1 MRVHPVGAVALLAL
15 LLSPQAGC
23 GSADQTPPGGSAGF
37 LGDTS
42 QLRPGRGDQAQLV
55 YIDPEADF
63 SPYLNVIVDP
73 VVVWRGKGSDFSG
86 VTPEDLDSL
95 ARDLESSMREQL
107 AHEFQVLDE
116 PATGTLRLRI
126 ALVEVKRSG
135 GSSGPHLWG
144 SVALELE
151 ILDAVSGRR
160 LVAVADSR
168 GEGAEQGD
176 SADAGTDVRAAFDE
190 WARRSRDRLSTFRDF
205 DAAYAGGAAKP

>member
-1 MRVHPVGAVALLAL
+1 MRVHPVGVVARFALLV
-15 LLSPQAGC
+15 SPLAAWGW
-23 GSADQTPPGGSAGF
+23 ADRTPPGESAGF

-42 QLRPGRGDQAQLV
+42 QLRPGRGDQAQLI

-86 VTPEDLDSL
+86 VTPEELDSL
-95 ARDLESSMREQL
+95 ARELESSMREQL
-107 AHEFQVLDE
+107 AHEFHVLDE
-116 PATGTLRLRI
+116 PAPGTLRLRI
-126 ALVEVKRSG
+126 ALVELKSSG
-135 GSSGPHLWG
+135 GSGADVVG

-168 GEGAEQGD
+168 GQGA
-176 SADAGTDVRAAFDE
+176 ADADATDVRAAFDE
-190 WARRSRDRLSTFRDF
+190 WARRARDRLATFRDF
-205 DAAYAGGAAKP
+205 DAAHAGGAASP

>member
-1 MRVHPVGAVALLAL
+1 MRVHPIRSVALFAL
-15 LLSPQAGC
+15 LLSPLAGC
-23 GSADQTPPGGSAGF
+23 GSADQTPPGESAGF

-42 QLRPGRGDQAQLV
+42 QLRPGRGDQAQLI

-86 VTPEDLDSL
+86 VTPEEIDSL

-116 PATGTLRLRI
+116 PAPGTLRLRI

-135 GSSGPHLWG
+135 ASSGPHLVG
-144 SVALELE
+144 SVALEVE

-168 GEGAEQGD
+168 GQGAGD
-176 SADAGTDVRAAFDE
+176 ADPTDVRSAFDE
-190 WARRSRDRLSTFRDF
+190 WARRARDRLATFRDF
-205 DAAYAGGAAKP
+205 DAAHAGGGASP

>member
-1 MRVHPVGAVALLAL
+1 MRVHPVGAVALFAL

-23 GSADQTPPGGSAGF
+23 GSAGQTPPGGSASF

-42 QLRPGRGDQAQLV
+42 QLRPGRGDQAQLI

-116 PATGTLRLRI
+116 PAPGTLRLRI
-126 ALVEVKRSG
+126 ALVGLKSSG
-135 GSSGPHLWG
+135 GSGADVVG

-190 WARRSRDRLSTFRDF
+190 WARRARDRLATFRDF
-205 DAAYAGGAAKP
+205 DAAHAGGAARP

>member
-1 MRVHPVGAVALLAL
+1 VRVHPVEAVALFAL
-15 LLSPQAGC
+15 LLSPLAGC
-23 GSADQTPPGGSAGF
+23 GSADQAPPGESTGF

-42 QLRPGRGDQAQLV
+42 QLRPGRGDQAQLI

-73 VVVWRGKGSDFSG
+73 VVVWHGKGSDFSD
-86 VTPEDLDSL
+86 VTPEELDSL
-95 ARDLESSMREQL
+95 ARNLESSMREQL

-116 PATGTLRLRI
+116 PAPGTLRLRI
-126 ALVEVKRSG
+126 ALVKLKNLG
-135 GSSGPHLWG
+135 GSGADVVG

-168 GEGAEQGD
+168 GQGAGD
-176 SADAGTDVRAAFDE
+176 ADATDVRAAFDE
-190 WARRSRDRLSTFRDF
+190 WAKRARDRLATFRDF
-205 DAAYAGGAAKP
+205 DAAHADSAASP

>member
-42 QLRPGRGDQAQLV
+42 QLRPGRGGQAQLI

-86 VTPEDLDSL
+86 VTPEELDSL
-95 ARDLESSMREQL
+95 ARNLESSMREQL
-107 AHEFQVLDE
+107 AHEFHLLDE
-116 PATGTLRLRI
+116 PAPGTLRLRI
-126 ALVEVKRSG
+126 ALVELKSS
-135 GSSGPHLWG
+135 GSSGADVVG

-168 GEGAEQGD
+168 GQGAGG
-176 SADAGTDVRAAFDE
+176 ADATDVRAAFDE
-190 WARRSRDRLSTFRDF
+190 WARRARDRLATFRDF
-205 DAAYAGGAAKP
+205 DAGDAESS

>member
-1 MRVHPVGAVALLAL
+1 MN
-15 LLSPQAGC
+15 SPD
-23 GSADQTPPGGSAGF
+23 GSASF

-42 QLRPGRGDQAQLV
+42 QLRPGRGDQAQLI
-55 YIDPEADF
+55 YINPEADF

-73 VVVWRGKGSDFSG
+73 VVVWHGKGSHFSD
-86 VTPEDLDSL
+86 VTPEELDSL
-95 ARDLESSMREQL
+95 ARNLESSMREQL

-116 PATGTLRLRI
+116 PAPGTLRLRI
-126 ALVEVKRSG
+126 ALVELKI
-135 GSSGPHLWG
+135 SSGSGADVVG

-190 WARRSRDRLSTFRDF
+190 WARRARDRLSTFRDF
-205 DAAYAGGAAKP
+205 DAAYAGDAAKP

>member
-1 MRVHPVGAVALLAL
+1 VRVHAIGAVALFAL

-23 GSADQTPPGGSAGF
+23 GSTDETPPGGSAGF

-42 QLRPGRGDQAQLV
+42 QLLPGRGDQAQLI

-86 VTPEDLDSL
+86 VTQEELDSL
-95 ARDLESSMREQL
+95 ALNLESSMREQL
-107 AHEFQVLDE
+107 AHEFHVLDE
-116 PATGTLRLRI
+116 SAPGTLRLRI
-126 ALVEVKRSG
+126 ALVELQRSG
-135 GSSGPHLWG
+135 GSGADVVG

-160 LVAVADSR
+160 LVAAADSR
-168 GEGAEQGD
+168 GQGAGGPD
-176 SADAGTDVRAAFDE
+176 PTDVRAAFDE
-190 WARRSRDRLSTFRDF
+190 WAKRARDRLATFRDF
-205 DAAYAGGAAKP
+205 DAAYARGATGP